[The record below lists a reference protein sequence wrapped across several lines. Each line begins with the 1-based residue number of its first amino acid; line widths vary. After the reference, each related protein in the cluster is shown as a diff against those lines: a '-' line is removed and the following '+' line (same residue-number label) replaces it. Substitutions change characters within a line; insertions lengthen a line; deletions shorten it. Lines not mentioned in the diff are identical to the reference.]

1 MCYPEKKSEEE
12 KLACEKLIV
21 DLDLQESVT
30 FNTRFLS
37 DDDSLALLGLAEL
50 IVYPYQYTQESAS
63 GAVRMGIAAGRPVVV
78 TPLPIFI
85 DVEDAVIQ
93 LPGIDFE

>member
-1 MCYPEKKSEEE
+1 MLPREKSEEE

-37 DDDSLALLGLAEL
+37 DDDVVLALLAWLN
-50 IVYPYQYTQESAS
+50 
-63 GAVRMGIAAGRPVVV
+63 
-78 TPLPIFI
+78 
-85 DVEDAVIQ
+85 
-93 LPGIDFE
+93 